1 MVHVRFDPS
10 SISHYS
16 HQVGYG
22 LGELSYFKGLP
33 TYQRGSGLGDIF
45 KGIWRFILPAP
56 NVRLIVLQL
65 IRPRKEILFGAF
77 TPNLT
82 KKTKSVS

>member
-33 TYQRGSGLGDIF
+33 PYQRGAGFGDIF
-45 KGIWRFILPAP
+45 KGIRCPGTFYK
-56 NVRLIVLQL
+56 
-65 IRPRKEILFGAF
+65 RKG
-77 TPNLT
+77 N
-82 KKTKSVS
+82 

>member
-33 TYQRGSGLGDIF
+33 PYQRRAGLNDIF
-45 KGIWRFILPAP
+45 KGIWRISIF
-56 NVRLIVLQL
+56 LITIFFDNQL
-65 IRPRKEILFGAF
+65 IAVDYLVASAIKLFERKHR
-77 TPNLT
+77 
-82 KKTKSVS
+82 